1 MPIFA
6 FDAMRR
12 LRLVKATASPRARGR
27 HDAQRTRQG
36 HSDKLEWLATG
47 RAGEAK
53 GGQQNRRHHYSR
65 RTWNSVRCDIRAGP
79 DKISG

>member
-36 HSDKLEWLATG
+36 HSNKLEWLATG

-53 GGQQNRRHHYSR
+53 GGDS
-65 RTWNSVRCDIRAGP
+65 
-79 DKISG
+79 KIGGIIIQEGHGIP